1 MNIWVIFT
9 ISIVAA
15 SNIEKVERWNRNME
29 KSFFQHQK
37 SKPPPPDS
45 RMKHVVRMGNHIKMG
60 TLRHTSF
67 FQHFHQK
74 VQLTAAASK
83 MRKLVQMKNRGKKIK
98 LRQKSFL
105 VHHHQKI
112 DTYGSNKSFDRL
124 TGMLI
129 YLKNSEQSIN
139 QRHQAAA

>member
-9 ISIVAA
+9 ITIVAA
-15 SNIEKVERWNRNME
+15 SNLGKVERWNRNME

-45 RMKHVVRMGNHIKMG
+45 RMQHVVRIGNHIKMG
-60 TLRHTSF
+60 T
-67 FQHFHQK
+67 
-74 VQLTAAASK
+74 LTAAASK

-112 DTYGSNKSFDRL
+112 DTDGSNKSFDRL
-124 TGMLI
+124 TRMLI